1 MAQNIETLKQLF
13 PTIVKEGQI
22 DFAELQSLLGEEIVD
37 KEEYYRFTW
46 AGKSQARLEAN
57 KPSTATLRPDVESS
71 KNWDSTKNIFIEGD
85 NLEVL
90 KLLQKSYANRIKMI
104 YIDPPYNTGKDFVYK
119 DNYAD
124 NLQNYLDIT
133 GQTDDQGKKTSTN
146 TESDGRYHSN
156 WLNMMYPRLRLAFN
170 LMADDAVIFL
180 SIDDNEIHNLKRLCD
195 EIFSEECFF
204 GQITVINNPR
214 GRDYGG
220 IAQMHEYML
229 VYGRKTIAELNDL
242 KNENKKFPFEDKTG
256 GFELRELRNR
266 NIAFHKGNRP
276 NLYYPFYINPNVK
289 LDNDLLE
296 ISIEKK
302 DNFIELYPKESQGY
316 HTVWRWGKEK
326 AKENLNIHIAGKK
339 MTDGGYMIVEK
350 YRKSTKMARSVWGDK
365 EDNSEKGTLLVKD
378 IFHGKKYF
386 DFPKSM
392 EMIKKTVEMGSDQ
405 NKSIILDFFA
415 GSGTTA
421 HAVMQ
426 LNAEDGGNRQCISV
440 QLPEPTEESS
450 EAHKAGYKNIAEIT
464 KERIRRA
471 GEKIINAEKENLQ
484 KAEAEL
490 SAENAKAIRDENLIE
505 ELASKIQN
513 LKSKIQ
519 NLDIGFRA
527 FKLDSS
533 NIRAWDGNPENLEQQ
548 LDLYAQNI
556 KEDRTEN
563 DILFEVLLKYGL
575 DLTVP
580 IEERTIVGNTVYN
593 VGAGTMFV
601 CLSDS
606 ITPAVSEEIGKWKE
620 ELQPAVSRVIFK
632 DNGFATDKD
641 KTNAIQILKRFGIE
655 EVNSI

>member
-22 DFAELQSLLGEEIVD
+22 DFAELQSLLGEEIAD

-57 KPSTATLRPDVESS
+57 KPSTATLRPDKESS
-71 KNWDSTKNIFIEGD
+71 KNWDTTKNIFIEGD

-119 DNYAD
+119 DNYTD

-133 GQTDDQGKKTSTN
+133 NQTDADGKKTSTN

-156 WLNMMYPRLRLAFN
+156 WLNMMYPRLRLARN
-170 LMADDAVIFL
+170 LLTDDGVIFI
-180 SIDDNEIHNLKRLCD
+180 SIDDNEVHNLRKLCD
-195 EIFSEECFF
+195 EIFGEENFLGCF
-204 GQITVINNPR
+204 IIKSTPNA
-214 GRDYGG
+214 RDYGHIG
-220 IAQMHEYML
+220 KMHEYAIF
-229 VYGRKTIAELNDL
+229 YA
-242 KNENKKFPFEDKTG
+242 KNILHTETSLLPDNEKSFSYEDQLG
-256 GFELRELRNR
+256 GY
-266 NIAFHKGNRP
+266 NIHPLYNSNEAFHKLNRP
-276 NLYYPFYINPNVK
+276 NLFYPFYLNPIKNGEFY
-289 LDNDLLE
+289 DISLE
-296 ISIEKK
+296 KSSENSIEI
-302 DNFIELYPKESQGY
+302 FPPKSVKNDVDF
-316 HTVWRWGKEK
+316 VWRWGKEK
-326 AKENLNIHIAGKK
+326 SLLNINKEIIGHQTSAGEFRIVQKMRTSEKIIRSILDEKTITSRRGTAEVENLLEGKIFNFPKPVDLIYKFIRISTKEN
-339 MTDGGYMIVEK
+339 
-350 YRKSTKMARSVWGDK
+350 
-365 EDNSEKGTLLVKD
+365 DN
-378 IFHGKKYF
+378 
-386 DFPKSM
+386 
-392 EMIKKTVEMGSDQ
+392 
-405 NKSIILDFFA
+405 ILDFFA

-440 QLPEPTEESS
+440 QLPEATEESS
-450 EAHKAGYKNIAEIT
+450 EAYKAGYKNIAEII

-490 SAENAKAIRDENLIE
+490 TAENAKAIKDENLIE

-519 NLDIGFRA
+519 NLDIGFKA

-533 NIRAWDGNPENLEQQ
+533 NIHAWDGNPENLEQQ

-580 IEERTIVGNTVYN
+580 IEEKSIAGSTVYN